1 MLNHEQLLQADSGQA
16 GPSGH
21 AAGAASAPEITP
33 PAARHLQEAPGDLVE
48 SGALVQTR
56 GNRFGLPDR
65 MNLVVGKV
73 VTHPRGFGFVVPD
86 RPLEDVKGDLFIAG
100 SNLNQAMHGDRV
112 VARIE
117 RVSDDRA
124 EGRIVR
130 DPRARLRQP
139 WSAGSTWTGPGI
151 GFVVP
156 FDRRLIMDVQIP
168 SGEHLDA
175 EAGDMVVVE
184 ITRWP
189 TPARGPLG
197 RVTEVL
203 GDIDEPGVDNEIIIR
218 KYGIPDAHSDEAVE
232 EARRLG
238 TAVGEKDLAG
248 RTDFRP
254 LVTVTI
260 DGEHARDFDD
270 AITIDR
276 LPNGNYWL
284 GVHIADVAHYVQEG
298 SALDEEA
305 YDRATSV
312 YFPDRA
318 VHMFPSELSTGLCSL
333 NPNVDR
339 LVQSCLMEVDRK
351 GNGGPLRAAR
361 RRDPQQ
367 RADDLQGSERH
378 PDRSRSGNDR
388 AAITALVP
396 LFEAMHELFEIL
408 NKRRHRRGSIDF
420 DLKEPEIVLDDEGL
434 VEAIIAAE
442 RNVAHRIIEEFML
455 LANETVAQHLDD
467 HDVPT
472 LYRIHEEPDP
482 LKVEEFEE
490 FVTTLGYSLGA
501 PPDGVKPRHFQKL
514 VEKMR
519 GTPEE
524 KPIAFLMLR
533 TMQKARYD
541 EQNLGHFGLA
551 AESYTHFT
559 SPIRRYPDLVVHR
572 TLRESRHGP
581 MNEDRTDELTDD
593 LPEIARHTSERERRA
608 DDAERELVQWKK
620 VRFMADKV
628 GDEFDG
634 YITGVTAFGL
644 FIELIEHFVEGLV
657 HVSTMADD
665 YYRFVERAHIL
676 QGENTGRVLPARRP
690 GHGAGRSRST
700 WSGGRSISDCRRSS
714 TACARRRA
722 IAARGTAASSPQG
735 ARADRQ
741 RPAGATPPA
750 SGGRGDGEGGQ
761 AQAASRPEGT
771 RSAGRGGAEASV
783 VVGTAGHIDHG
794 KSALVRAL
802 TGTDP
807 DRLKEEQ
814 ARGITI
820 DLGFAHLETG
830 GVNLAFV
837 DVPGH
842 ERFVKNMLAGAGG
855 IDLVMLVVAAD
866 ESVMPQTREHFQI
879 CRLLE
884 VPAGLIV
891 LTKSD
896 AGRCR
901 DARAGAARGARARRR
916 VVSGRRADRRGLVE
930 NGRRLDALRDA
941 AGVAAAELVRARDP
955 TAPRGCRSIACS
967 R

>member
-1 MLNHEQLLQADSGQA
+1 MLNHEQLLKLIRDHVDHPATPREMLQRLKLPRQQRSTFKELLA
-16 GPSGH
+16 G
-21 AAGAASAPEITP
+21 
-33 PAARHLQEAPGDLVE
+33 LVE

-86 RPLEDVKGDLFIAG
+86 RPLEDVKGDVFIAG

-117 RVSDDRA
+117 RISDNRA
-124 EGRIVR
+124 EGRI
-130 DPRARLRQP
+130 LRVLER
-139 WSAGSTWTGPGI
+139 GSTTVVGRFDRDGSGL

-156 FDRRLIMDVQIP
+156 FDRRLIMDVSIP
-168 SGEHLDA
+168 SGEQL
-175 EAGDMVVVE
+175 EARPRDMVVVE

-218 KYGIPDAHSDEAVE
+218 KYGIPDAHSEEAVE
-232 EARRLG
+232 EARRIG
-238 TAVGEKDLAG
+238 TSVRDADLQG

-254 LVTVTI
+254 QVTVTI

-270 AITIDR
+270 AITIEK

-298 SALDEEA
+298 GALDEEA
-305 YDRATSV
+305 YDRGTSV

-333 NPNVDR
+333 NPEVDR
-339 LVQSCLMEVDRK
+339 LVQSCLMEVDRR
-351 GNGGPLRAAR
+351 GTVLRYELHDGVIHSNAR
-361 RRDPQQ
+361 MTYTEVNAILTDRDPETIA
-367 RADDLQGSERH
+367 RYKD
-378 PDRSRSGNDR
+378 
-388 AAITALVP
+388 LVP
-396 LFEAMHELFEIL
+396 VFETMQELFGIL

-420 DLKEPEIVLDDEGL
+420 DLKQAEVVLDDEGM

-467 HDVPT
+467 HEVPT

-482 LKVEEFEE
+482 LKVAEFEE
-490 FVTTLGYSLGA
+490 FVTPLGYSLGVPA
-501 PPDGVKPRHFQKL
+501 DGVKPRHFQKL

-572 TLRESRHGP
+572 TLRESRHGL
-581 MNEDRTDELTDD
+581 MTEDRKEELTDD

-665 YYRFVERAHIL
+665 YYRFVERAHTL
-676 QGENTGRVLPARRP
+676 HGENTGRVYRLGDRVTVQVLKVDMERR
-690 GHGAGRSRST
+690 
-700 WSGGRSISDCRRSS
+700 
-714 TACARRRA
+714 
-722 IAARGTAASSPQG
+722 Q
-735 ARADRQ
+735 
-741 RPAGATPPA
+741 
-750 SGGRGDGEGGQ
+750 
-761 AQAASRPEGT
+761 
-771 RSAGRGGAEASV
+771 
-783 VVGTAGHIDHG
+783 
-794 KSALVRAL
+794 
-802 TGTDP
+802 
-807 DRLKEEQ
+807 
-814 ARGITI
+814 I
-820 DLGFAHLETG
+820 DLGLSEILDRVRESEKNRG
-830 GVNLAFV
+830 PRRSRI
-837 DVPGH
+837 DPGH
-842 ERFVKNMLAGAGG
+842 K
-855 IDLVMLVVAAD
+855 
-866 ESVMPQTREHFQI
+866 PH
-879 CRLLE
+879 
-884 VPAGLIV
+884 
-891 LTKSD
+891 
-896 AGRCR
+896 
-901 DARAGAARGARARRR
+901 GARTGLPRRSDPVAKGGTTAKKA
-916 VVSGRRADRRGLVE
+916 VVKEKKRRAQRPGRKERSAKRGKQ
-930 NGRRLDALRDA
+930 R
-941 AGVAAAELVRARDP
+941 
-955 TAPRGCRSIACS
+955 
-967 R
+967 